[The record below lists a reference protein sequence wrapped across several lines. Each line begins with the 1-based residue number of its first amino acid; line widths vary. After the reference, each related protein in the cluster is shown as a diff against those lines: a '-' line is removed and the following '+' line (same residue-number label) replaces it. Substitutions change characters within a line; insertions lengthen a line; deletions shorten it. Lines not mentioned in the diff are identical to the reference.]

1 MRYKRMLSGT
11 SEDIDVDM
19 KTTIKFLYSKFG
31 AVSHNHPF
39 LRNLVILGGK
49 TWWVMP
55 TTSSNKVELCYGQE
69 CTLRS
74 LMYHV
79 DKLDA
84 GILIF
89 RQFADNQLC
98 IYLLENMDKLERC
111 IVSNSDINWEAID
124 NIKSLSENGI
134 MVGDELMGFKTLRRL
149 RHDIINPVPEFSR
162 TA

>member
-1 MRYKRMLSGT
+1 MRYKRMLSGRL
-11 SEDIDVDM
+11 EDIDIDM
-19 KTTIKFLYSKFG
+19 TTAIKFLYSKFG

-39 LRNLVILGGK
+39 LNNMVILGGK
-49 TWWVMP
+49 TWWIIP
-55 TTSSNKVELCYGQE
+55 TTSTGNVELCYGQE

-74 LMYHV
+74 LMYHI

-89 RQFADNQLC
+89 RQFVDNQLC
-98 IYLLENMDKLERC
+98 IYLLENMDKLERHL
-111 IVSNSDINWEAID
+111 ISNSEVDWEAID
-124 NIKSLSENGI
+124 NIKTLSENGLV
-134 MVGDELMGFKTLRRL
+134 VGDELIGFKTLRRL